1 MSTLLDAEIVNAIV
15 LAAVLEGDLGWHRK
29 ITKFRI
35 LRPVLVAA
43 AIVPLFLEKVTT
55 HGGGLAVE
63 IAGVAAGLTGG
74 LVALS
79 LMRVYRS
86 GTDGKPASAAG
97 WGYAALWTA
106 VIGARALFS
115 YGALHWFRPQ
125 LGQWMAAH
133 TVSGGAITDGLIF
146 MAVAMVLARTIG
158 LAARSRHLPAAA
170 PGLAGS
176 TKELQGDAR

>member
-1 MSTLLDAEIVNAIV
+1 MSTLVDAEIVNAIV
-15 LAAVLEGDLGWHRK
+15 LAAVLGGDLGWHRK

-35 LRPVLVAA
+35 LRPVLVTV
-43 AIVPLFLEKVTT
+43 AIVPLFLARVTT

-63 IAGVAAGLTGG
+63 LAGVAAGLAG
-74 LVALS
+74 ALIALA
-79 LMRVYRS
+79 LMRVYRPGPS
-86 GTDGKPASAAG
+86 GQPVSAAG

-133 TVSGGAITDGLIF
+133 AVSGGAITDGLIF
-146 MAVAMVLARTIG
+146 MAVAMVLTRTVG
-158 LAARSRHLPAAA
+158 LAAR
-170 PGLAGS
+170 
-176 TKELQGDAR
+176 ARSVPDGREVAVPSPDFTRA